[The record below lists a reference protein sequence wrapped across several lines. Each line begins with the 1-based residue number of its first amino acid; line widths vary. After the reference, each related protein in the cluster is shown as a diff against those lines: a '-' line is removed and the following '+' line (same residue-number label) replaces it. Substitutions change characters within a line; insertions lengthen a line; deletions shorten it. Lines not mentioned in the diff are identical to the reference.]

1 MRAATEDN
9 ETLLSAEQDMTP
21 KQKQNSGTMNGVFG
35 LLGCPS
41 LSSPFW
47 LCLFVVCSSAP
58 LPSSF
63 SVCPV
68 TVSSSFSIL
77 SNIHLT
83 LPFLLHLR
91 LFLLYCSFYYFF
103 FFFNF
108 IPFTPFL
115 LPLSASLPPPSS
127 CSGTKARPLHLY
139 TPIPPPLLLP
149 TRRNSRFRAASAAA
163 QDDVVPR
170 RRHGARA
177 AKRL

>member
-1 MRAATEDN
+1 
-9 ETLLSAEQDMTP
+9 MTP

-58 LPSSF
+58 LPPSF

-91 LFLLYCSFYYFF
+91 LFLLYCSLYFF
-103 FFFNF
+103 FFFDL

-127 CSGTKARPLHLY
+127 CSGTKARPLPPLH
-139 TPIPPPLLLP
+139 PHPPPLLLP
-149 TRRNSRFRAASAAA
+149 TRRSSRCRAASAAA

-170 RRHGARA
+170 RRHGASRGQTSFNSTY
-177 AKRL
+177 